1 MYDVGKEATEVLKA
15 EDKRT
20 VTVDILTQ
28 TFAEKKFKFL
38 TGIET
43 VFIRV
48 CRHEG
53 I

>member
-1 MYDVGKEATEVLKA
+1 MYDIGKEATEVLKS

-43 VFIRV
+43 AFIIA

-53 I
+53 V